1 MEEPFYRELDIP
13 KIPDHLLYLDPDYIV
28 NNQPNIWN
36 VIETEVYR
44 QYQVSKKLIDF
55 VQPYFEF
62 DITNNLKYQILT
74 KNIPIHKDRGRTKA
88 INYLVEPGGDNV
100 ETIWYTDDLIPLYKK
115 EIAVHKWHI
124 INTEINHGISGIKN
138 KRLALTIS
146 LN

>member
-62 DITNNLKYQILT
+62 DITNNLKYQIL
-74 KNIPIHKDRGRTKA
+74 
-88 INYLVEPGGDNV
+88 
-100 ETIWYTDDLIPLYKK
+100 
-115 EIAVHKWHI
+115 
-124 INTEINHGISGIKN
+124 
-138 KRLALTIS
+138 
-146 LN
+146 